1 MVSKIVAWKAIHE
14 PRCKE
19 QALLR
24 VQVYD
29 SLLSAL
35 GEKGLDAELII
46 ESTQLLH
53 IFQERHV
60 GVINTLWLRS

>member
-19 QALLR
+19 QARLQ

-29 SLLSAL
+29 SAAECPQ
-35 GEKGLDAELII
+35 GKG
-46 ESTQLLH
+46 T
-53 IFQERHV
+53 
-60 GVINTLWLRS
+60 

>member
-1 MVSKIVAWKAIHE
+1 MSRDAKNRLAF
-14 PRCKE
+14 R
-19 QALLR
+19 LR
-24 VQVYD
+24 FMTQQ
-29 SLLSAL
+29 LSVL
-35 GEKGLDAELII
+35 REKGLDAELII

>member
-1 MVSKIVAWKAIHE
+1 MSRDAKNRLAFRFRFMTQQLSV
-14 PRCKE
+14 
-19 QALLR
+19 LR
-24 VQVYD
+24 
-29 SLLSAL
+29 
-35 GEKGLDAELII
+35 EKGLDAELII

>member
-1 MVSKIVAWKAIHE
+1 MVSKIVARKAIHE

-19 QALLR
+19 QARLQ

-29 SLLSAL
+29 SA
-35 GEKGLDAELII
+35 KGLDAELII